1 MAEGKETC
9 AAHTDKRGLWPRA
22 QRGVLDSIYL
32 CILTLLP
39 WWQNTCM
46 VTFFN
51 DWGFFYLHS
60 SPPFR
65 KTNSYR
71 CDKANT
77 FPLGRECG
85 KEMVPGAVPE
95 SWGQKG
101 AGLEHIC
108 CFRLPG
114 HSP

>member
-22 QRGVLDSIYL
+22 QGGVLDSIYL

-51 DWGFFYLHS
+51 DWVFFFTYIPLLRSESQTHTGVTKQT
-60 SPPFR
+60 PFLWEGNVVR
-65 KTNSYR
+65 DGSRSCT
-71 CDKANT
+71 
-77 FPLGRECG
+77 
-85 KEMVPGAVPE
+85 
-95 SWGQKG
+95 
-101 AGLEHIC
+101 
-108 CFRLPG
+108 
-114 HSP
+114 

>member
-1 MAEGKETC
+1 MMAEGKETC

-51 DWGFFYLHS
+51 DWVFFFLPTFLS
-60 SPPFR
+60 SVQ
-65 KTNSYR
+65 
-71 CDKANT
+71 KAKLI
-77 FPLGRECG
+77 P
-85 KEMVPGAVPE
+85 V
-95 SWGQKG
+95 
-101 AGLEHIC
+101 
-108 CFRLPG
+108 
-114 HSP
+114 